1 MAIRVFISH
10 SADDEDLTQA
20 FISLLEAAFHFE
32 EREVRCTSLPGYKLR
47 TGTHTSTQLKQELN
61 DAELVLCILTPVSTE
76 SEWVRFELGAAW
88 AMNEKWVVP
97 LLAGLDYDE
106 LPGPLREVHAIRAT
120 DSQGIY
126 QLLDEIREK
135 LQWASRPAAKVAGAV
150 RDLVESAEAY
160 EELEESES
168 PFEEFDVNEVYD
180 LNIDN
185 EQILTCIAVLM
196 ANIYRIYLV
205 DGETGHDV
213 QQSPLELFEQAF
225 LNPEEQTTLT
235 YEAEISNEPL
245 EPEDIDNWRGEKTWE
260 IDDATHY
267 RLNAQIR
274 SKKGTLEHIFEF
286 TVENDDDGS
295 RGKYIE
301 DGQVR
306 WTSSFQKA

>member
-32 EREVRCTSLPGYKLR
+32 ERDVRCTSLPGYKLR

-88 AMNEKWVVP
+88 AMNGKWVVP
-97 LLAGLDYDE
+97 LLAGLDFDE
-106 LPGPLREVHAIRAT
+106 LPGPLREVHAIKAT
-120 DSQGIY
+120 DSDGIY

-135 LQWASRPAAKVAGAV
+135 LQWASRPAAKVAGKV

-160 EELEESES
+160 EDLEESES
-168 PFEEFDVNEVYD
+168 PFEEFDVNEVYEI
-180 LNIDN
+180 NIDN
-185 EQILTCIAVLM
+185 EQVSACIAILM
-196 ANIYRIYLV
+196 ANIYRIDLV
-205 DGETGHDV
+205 DGETGRDV
-213 QQSPLELFEQAF
+213 QQAPIDLFEEAF
-225 LNPEEQTTLT
+225 LNPEEQATLI
-235 YEAEISNEPL
+235 YEAEISNEPF
-245 EPEDIDNWRGEKTWE
+245 EPEDIANWRGEKPWE

-267 RLNAQIR
+267 RLTAQIQN
-274 SKKGTLEHIFEF
+274 KKGTLEHIFEF
-286 TVENDDDGS
+286 TVEDDDGS
-295 RGKYIE
+295 RGKFIE

-306 WTSSFQKA
+306 WTSSFQKS

>member
-32 EREVRCTSLPGYKLR
+32 ERDVRCTSLPGYKLR

-106 LPGPLREVHAIRAT
+106 LPGPLREVHAIKAT
-120 DSQGIY
+120 DSDGIY
-126 QLLDEIREK
+126 QLLDEIRDK
-135 LQWASRPAAKVAGAV
+135 LQWPSRPAAKVAGKV

-160 EELEESES
+160 EDLEESES
-168 PFEEFDVNEVYD
+168 PFEEFDVNEVYEI
-180 LNIDN
+180 NIDN
-185 EQILTCIAVLM
+185 EQVSACIAILM
-196 ANIYRIYLV
+196 ANIYRIDLV
-205 DGETGHDV
+205 DGETGRDV
-213 QQSPLELFEQAF
+213 QQAPIDLFEEAF
-225 LNPEEQTTLT
+225 LNPEEQATLI
-235 YEAEISNEPL
+235 YEAEISNEPF
-245 EPEDIDNWRGEKTWE
+245 EPEDIANWRGEKPWE

-267 RLNAQIR
+267 RLTAQIQN
-274 SKKGTLEHIFEF
+274 KKGTLEHIFEF
-286 TVENDDDGS
+286 TVEDDDGS
-295 RGKYIE
+295 RGKFIE

-306 WTSSFQKA
+306 WTSSFQKS